1 MLITMH
7 VVYFTTQDIEQWSVS
22 DVFEW
27 LSFAQLGEYSG
38 SFRANEI
45 TGPLLLDIALDDLDY
60 MGVTKLGHRKIIL
73 KSIEDLRK
81 NKRITLNLVASHEGD
96 NATSSANAKAAKGL
110 TSNSAPTSVTKK
122 ETIHWS
128 HLEPLAANQVCY
140 KITIELN

>member
-1 MLITMH
+1 M
-7 VVYFTTQDIEQWSVS
+7 TQDVEQWCVA

-27 LSFAQLGEYSG
+27 LTFAQLGEYSA

-45 TGPLLLDIALDDLDY
+45 TGPLLLDMALDDLDY

-81 NKRITLNLVASHEGD
+81 NKRITLNLTASHEGE
-96 NATSSANAKAAKGL
+96 NATTTGNIKAVKEIVSQTVPPSS
-110 TSNSAPTSVTKK
+110 TKK

-128 HLEPLAANQVCY
+128 HLEPLAANQVIKRDEIPENLEC
-140 KITIELN
+140 IF

>member
-1 MLITMH
+1 MLINTH
-7 VVYFTTQDIEQWSVS
+7 VIHFITPDIDQWSVA

-27 LSFAQLGEYSG
+27 LTFAQLGEYSA

-60 MGVTKLGHRKIIL
+60 MGVIKLGHRKIIL

-81 NKRITLNLVASHEGD
+81 NKRITLNLVASHEGE
-96 NATSSANAKAAKGL
+96 NTSSLDTAKAAKGI
-110 TSNSAPTSVTKK
+110 TTNSAPPSISKK

-128 HLEPLAANQVCY
+128 HLEPLAANQVR
-140 KITIELN
+140 